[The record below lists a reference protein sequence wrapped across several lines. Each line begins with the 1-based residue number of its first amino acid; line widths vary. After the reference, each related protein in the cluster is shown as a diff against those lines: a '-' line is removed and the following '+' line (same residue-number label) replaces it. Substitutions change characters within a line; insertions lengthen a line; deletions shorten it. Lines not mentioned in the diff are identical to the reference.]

1 MRVPNPCHLNTL
13 WIARKRAGLGQ
24 KTVAR
29 RLGHKTA
36 STISEYETGRLLPG
50 LRTALKLAAIY
61 HTPVTELYADLNHQ
75 VEQEVALAE
84 QRYPGIE
91 CPVAPRIFHA

>member
-1 MRVPNPCHLNTL
+1 MNKL

-36 STISEYETGRLLPG
+36 STISEYEAGRILPG
-50 LRTALKLAAIY
+50 IRTALKLAAIY
-61 HTPVTELYADLNHQ
+61 HTPVEELYAPLNAE
-75 VEQEVALAE
+75 VQEEIALSEKSCPIIA
-84 QRYPGIE
+84 
-91 CPVAPRIFHA
+91 PVATRALPVPTFDL